1 MTDKPALDLDKIRAR
16 LESAQGPLYWKSLEE
31 LAETKEFQA
40 YLDDEL
46 VDRTPNWLDAD
57 HRRNFLKLAAASLA
71 FAGITACTKQPKEVI
86 VPYVRQP
93 EEFIPGVPLYY
104 ATAMQ
109 MGGVGTGLLATSYLG
124 RPTKIEGNPDHPG
137 SRGAS
142 DYFHLASILTM
153 YDPDRAQAVSNNGRI
168 SSWVAAQAALGGARE
183 TAAIKNGDGLR
194 ILTETVTSPT
204 LAAQIK
210 ALIKDLPGAKWHQY
224 EPCGR
229 HNAYLGSTLAFG
241 RPVNTVYRFDQADVI
256 VSLDADFLSCGPGNL
271 IYARQFAD
279 KRRVM
284 TNVTHSPQPKENWQE
299 GYQDGPSAPRANQ
312 SASYAPE
319 ARGPVVLPPQ
329 VQAQGKPP
337 EQTTL
342 NRMYVVEPAPSP
354 TGGMADHRIVL
365 RAAEIEAFAGE
376 L

>member
-1 MTDKPALDLDKIRAR
+1 MDKPALDLDKIRAR

-137 SRGAS
+137 SLGAS
-142 DYFHLASILTM
+142 DFFHLASVLTM
-153 YDPDRAQAVSNNGRI
+153 YDPDRTQAVSHNGLI
-168 SSWVAAQAALGGARE
+168 SSRVAAQVALASAR
-183 TAAIKNGDGLR
+183 
-194 ILTETVTSPT
+194 
-204 LAAQIK
+204 
-210 ALIKDLPGAKWHQY
+210 
-224 EPCGR
+224 
-229 HNAYLGSTLAFG
+229 
-241 RPVNTVYRFDQADVI
+241 
-256 VSLDADFLSCGPGNL
+256 
-271 IYARQFAD
+271 
-279 KRRVM
+279 
-284 TNVTHSPQPKENWQE
+284 
-299 GYQDGPSAPRANQ
+299 
-312 SASYAPE
+312 
-319 ARGPVVLPPQ
+319 
-329 VQAQGKPP
+329 
-337 EQTTL
+337 
-342 NRMYVVEPAPSP
+342 
-354 TGGMADHRIVL
+354 
-365 RAAEIEAFAGE
+365 
-376 L
+376 